1 MCLDTAAKMEQQ
13 ILIFNKILFRLN
25 FSLKGIFC
33 HYLTMCLD
41 SLIKPF
47 LNLKKEKKPRNYIVS
62 NVFKIT
68 GNVFFQANIFPPI
81 GSVS

>member
-47 LNLKKEKKPRNYIVS
+47 LNLKKEKNPEIISYRMYLKSRVKMFF
-62 NVFKIT
+62 FKQI
-68 GNVFFQANIFPPI
+68 FFHP
-81 GSVS
+81 

>member
-47 LNLKKEKKPRNYIVS
+47 LNFKKEKNPEIISYRMYLKSWVMFF
-62 NVFKIT
+62 FKQI
-68 GNVFFQANIFPPI
+68 FFHP
-81 GSVS
+81 